1 LQAFEGNVNVVE
13 SLEVVAMEAFPN
25 PMSNGRL
32 TLSWPGA
39 DAVADVAVF
48 DIKGR
53 QIMGL
58 RQVVRETTLDL
69 DLPAGSYVLK
79 MRSASTT
86 SSTTIQVIR

>member
-1 LQAFEGNVNVVE
+1 MNVVE

-25 PMSNGRL
+25 PTSNGRL

-48 DIKGR
+48 DITGR
-53 QIMGL
+53 QVMGL